1 MTRWVSYKGG
11 RELEQYCGA
20 KTIDGKRSKKT
31 TKKRDKRDK
40 RDKKTKKDR
49 KKKKKRKKR
58 KKKKE
63 KRSVTKT
70 IVKKTNKR
78 CWVVPSV
85 AIVETKTAPGPISYR
100 RTPLYQVATFPEI

>member
-1 MTRWVSYKGG
+1 MRGEDNRW
-11 RELEQYCGA
+11 
-20 KTIDGKRSKKT
+20 KKKQKNNK
-31 TKKRDKRDK
+31 KKRQKRQK
-40 RDKKTKKDR
+40 RQKDKKRQKKEKKKE
-49 KKKKKRKKR
+49 KKKKE
-58 KKKKE
+58 E